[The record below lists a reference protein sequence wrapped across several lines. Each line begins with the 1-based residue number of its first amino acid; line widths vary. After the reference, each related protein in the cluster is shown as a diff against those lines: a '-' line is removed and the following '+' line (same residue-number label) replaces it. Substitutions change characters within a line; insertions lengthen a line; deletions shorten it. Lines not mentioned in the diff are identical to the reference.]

1 MKAVKSLKNII
12 KNLLIN
18 CLNLAFVFCEL
29 FKKLNYNCIMKN
41 QNWLPVK
48 DYAVKYSVSVQN
60 VYQQIK
66 RGKLK
71 GKKLGNYQLVLDN

>member
-1 MKAVKSLKNII
+1 
-12 KNLLIN
+12 
-18 CLNLAFVFCEL
+18 
-29 FKKLNYNCIMKN
+29 
-41 QNWLPVK
+41 
-48 DYAVKYSVSVQN
+48 VKYSVSVQN